1 MQVFRYENLRPEW
14 CKILPSTEGFSRPL
28 IKYCFLPAKL
38 FFCMG
43 FKINSF
49 SYAAVSLV
57 ETYEHYADTIG
68 INRQLI
74 NQRMTEARL
83 FDDSKH
89 LDLIY
94 KLFGFDRIMTEKE
107 LLLVF
112 RDEMTNETVNDL
124 LAIAEIKMKSVSGE
138 KKFIRRVFNI
148 LVECVQNIVNHAD
161 VSPVRKLNQAA
172 ILVIGKGVD
181 HYFVITGNLIRN
193 ERIENLKE
201 IIDLINGLS
210 PEVIRDY
217 YTEKMKVAEFSAKGG
232 AGLGLLD
239 ISRRS
244 GRKLEYDFRQVDDV
258 FSYFSFKINVAFELP
273 GVETEKVLNK
283 KS

>member
-1 MQVFRYENLRPEW
+1 M
-14 CKILPSTEGFSRPL
+14 
-28 IKYCFLPAKL
+28 
-38 FFCMG
+38 
-43 FKINSF
+43 
-49 SYAAVSLV
+49 SLV
-57 ETYEHYADTIG
+57 ETYEHYPTPAC
-68 INRQLI
+68 INEQLI
-74 NQRMTEARL
+74 NKSMTEARL

-124 LAIAEIKMKSVSGE
+124 LAIAEIKMNSVTGE

-161 VSPVRKLNQAA
+161 VSPIRKLNQAA

-193 ERIENLKE
+193 ERIETLKE

-244 GRKLEYDFRQVDDV
+244 GRKLEYDFRPVDDV

-273 GVETEKVLNK
+273 GVEAEKVLNK
-283 KS
+283 KG

>member
-1 MQVFRYENLRPEW
+1 
-14 CKILPSTEGFSRPL
+14 
-28 IKYCFLPAKL
+28 
-38 FFCMG
+38 
-43 FKINSF
+43 
-49 SYAAVSLV
+49 
-57 ETYEHYADTIG
+57 
-68 INRQLI
+68 
-74 NQRMTEARL
+74 MTEARL

-94 KLFGFDRIMTEKE
+94 QLFGFNQIMTEKE

-112 RDEMTNETVNDL
+112 RDEMTNDTVHDL
-124 LAIAEIKMKSVSGE
+124 LAIAEIKMKGANDE
-138 KKFIRRVFNI
+138 KKLIRRVFNV

-161 VSPVRKLNQAA
+161 ISPIKKLNQAA
-172 ILVIGKGVD
+172 ILVIGKGID

-193 ERIENLKE
+193 ERIETLKE

-210 PEVIRDY
+210 PEVIKNY

-244 GRKLEYDFRQVDDV
+244 GRKMEYDFRPVDDS
-258 FSYFSFKINVAFELP
+258 FSYFSFKINIAIELP
-273 GVETEKVLNK
+273 GVEVNTGVNRKG
-283 KS
+283 

>member
-1 MQVFRYENLRPEW
+1 
-14 CKILPSTEGFSRPL
+14 
-28 IKYCFLPAKL
+28 
-38 FFCMG
+38 
-43 FKINSF
+43 
-49 SYAAVSLV
+49 
-57 ETYEHYADTIG
+57 
-68 INRQLI
+68 
-74 NQRMTEARL
+74 MTEARL

-112 RDEMTNETVNDL
+112 RDEMTHDTVHDL
-124 LAIAEIKMKSVSGE
+124 LSIAEIKMNGDSGE
-138 KKFIRRVFNI
+138 KKLIRRVFNI
-148 LVECVQNIVNHAD
+148 LVECVQNIANHAD
-161 VSPVRKLNQAA
+161 ISPVKKLNKAA
-172 ILVIGKGVD
+172 ILVIGKGID

-217 YTEKMKVAEFSAKGG
+217 YTEKMRISEFSDKGG

-239 ISRRS
+239 MARRS
-244 GRKLEYDFRQVDDV
+244 GRKLEYDFRPVDEH
-258 FSYFSFKINVAFELP
+258 FSYFSFKVNIAFELP
-273 GVETEKVLNK
+273 GVEVHAEANK
-283 KS
+283 KG

>member
-1 MQVFRYENLRPEW
+1 
-14 CKILPSTEGFSRPL
+14 
-28 IKYCFLPAKL
+28 
-38 FFCMG
+38 
-43 FKINSF
+43 
-49 SYAAVSLV
+49 
-57 ETYEHYADTIG
+57 
-68 INRQLI
+68 
-74 NQRMTEARL
+74 MTEARL

-94 KLFGFDRIMTEKE
+94 QLFGFDRIMTEKE

-112 RDEMTNETVNDL
+112 RDEMTHDTVHDL
-124 LAIAEIKMKSVSGE
+124 LAIAEIKMNGTSGE
-138 KKFIRRVFNI
+138 KKLIRRVFNI

-161 VSPVRKLNQAA
+161 ISPIKKLNKAA
-172 ILVIGKGVD
+172 ILVIGRGVD

-210 PEVIRDY
+210 PELIRDY
-217 YTEKMKVAEFSAKGG
+217 YTEKMKVAQFSAKGG

-244 GRKLEYDFRQVDDV
+244 GRKMEYDFRPVDET
-258 FSYFSFKINVAFELP
+258 FSYFSFKINIAFELP
-273 GVETEKVLNK
+273 GVERQVVSNK
-283 KS
+283 KD

>member
-1 MQVFRYENLRPEW
+1 
-14 CKILPSTEGFSRPL
+14 
-28 IKYCFLPAKL
+28 
-38 FFCMG
+38 
-43 FKINSF
+43 
-49 SYAAVSLV
+49 
-57 ETYEHYADTIG
+57 
-68 INRQLI
+68 
-74 NQRMTEARL
+74 MTEARL

-94 KLFGFDRIMTEKE
+94 QLFGFDRIMTEKE

-112 RDEMTNETVNDL
+112 RDEMTNDTVHDL
-124 LAIAEIKMKSVSGE
+124 LAIAEIKMKGASGE
-138 KKFIRRVFNI
+138 KKLIRRVFNV

-161 VSPVRKLNQAA
+161 VSPVKKLNQAA
-172 ILVIGKGVD
+172 ILVIGKGID

-193 ERIENLKE
+193 ERIETLKE

-244 GRKLEYDFRQVDDV
+244 GRKLEYDFRPVDDN
-258 FSYFSFKINVAFELP
+258 FSYFSFKVNISFELAL
-273 GVETEKVLNK
+273 VEDQAVVNK
-283 KS
+283 KG